1 MKQKCFKIYTPT
13 HTYIYVSRGRVY
25 TISWVP
31 ESCKSM
37 THFPP
42 VTLVKHSQ
50 LRLFGPRH
58 DFSANNTL
66 AHVGYISLI
75 THTPART
82 PWKSKNMRRERRDTT
97 SFFPPSPLS
106 QSVPGI
112 FSLGQQPPVARN
124 VGRPA
129 PFSRCT
135 ATPHT
140 AMHAT
145 TVHPR
150 NASGQGMRRWK
161 VFHENLR
168 DSEYNRKYEGGSTER
183 NTSPCPTP
191 RPNLTLPLPFFLSS
205 LFSQQWPT

>member
-42 VTLVKHSQ
+42 VTLVKYSQ

-75 THTPART
+75 THTPPA
-82 PWKSKNMRRERRDTT
+82 RRENPKIWGGNDEIRRL
-97 SFFPPSPLS
+97 SFPPLS

>member
-1 MKQKCFKIYTPT
+1 
-13 HTYIYVSRGRVY
+13 
-25 TISWVP
+25 
-31 ESCKSM
+31 M

-42 VTLVKHSQ
+42 VTLVKYSQ

-75 THTPART
+75 THTPPA
-82 PWKSKNMRRERRDTT
+82 RRENPKIWGGNDEIRRL
-97 SFFPPSPLS
+97 SPPPPLS